1 MEIPSL
7 EGLENLNEIA
17 ENETRKLNELAET
30 DEQRVAIE
38 AAGRMAME
46 ALSGAGSLED
56 MLSVVRLSV
65 EKIDNKELKEKFE
78 KALKR

>member
-17 ENETRKLNELAET
+17 ENETRKLNELAEP

-38 AAGRMAME
+38 TAGRMAKEM
-46 ALSGAGSLED
+46 LSGARSLED
-56 MLSVVRLSV
+56 ILSVVRLSV